1 MRLRSLLFQ
10 VCITVGFFT
19 LASLVFIEAP
29 PRISRYFSK
38 TKTKIS
44 CKNISILDTPFIYGS
59 CPNNIYLNEP
69 GPDYPNMIATAS
81 CTDSAGGRIDCKYG
95 ERVFNRNNYH
105 TYLIGDSFIQ
115 AEEIDYAKSVYGL
128 INNSKTSPHRNAYGL
143 GFSSWNTRQY
153 LKSIKAI
160 NKKNS
165 NYDIYLFAN
174 DITPRYERSTY
185 GEINRDTSTSKTDFL
200 PSVKRLLK
208 RSLTVKKILR
218 IRSKALLSLQLR
230 EKRNDYWIHHKNM
243 TFNECPSSKI
253 QKNIDSFSPLMRDY
267 IMYSYIYDCWDDTQ
281 KEAYS
286 LVKEDL
292 KQILYHGNLLN
303 SKVRIILF
311 PPGFSFSD
319 ENVPGRLE
327 ETRYYIPSN
336 LSLSLYGLREKLS
349 VDFKNSLIDVEDVLD
364 TEIKEY
370 KKRCEIDCSNAYYFG
385 HDGHFTTRGHEFLF
399 NTLYAR

>member
-69 GPDYPNMIATAS
+69 GPDYPNMIATTS

-208 RSLTVKKILR
+208 RSLTVKKYCEF
-218 IRSKALLSLQLR
+218 AL
-230 EKRNDYWIHHKNM
+230 KHY
-243 TFNECPSSKI
+243 
-253 QKNIDSFSPLMRDY
+253 
-267 IMYSYIYDCWDDTQ
+267 
-281 KEAYS
+281 
-286 LVKEDL
+286 
-292 KQILYHGNLLN
+292 
-303 SKVRIILF
+303 
-311 PPGFSFSD
+311 
-319 ENVPGRLE
+319 
-327 ETRYYIPSN
+327 
-336 LSLSLYGLREKLS
+336 
-349 VDFKNSLIDVEDVLD
+349 
-364 TEIKEY
+364 
-370 KKRCEIDCSNAYYFG
+370 
-385 HDGHFTTRGHEFLF
+385 FLF
-399 NTLYAR
+399 NLEKKGMIIGYITKT